1 MAVETKEFR
10 AEARFQRVSPQKA
23 RLVLDLIKGRGVQE
37 ALETAAFTKKRIAP
51 VIYKLLTS
59 AVDNAKYVSGE
70 QGLDL
75 DVDNLY
81 VKQAL
86 ANDGPRM
93 KRIRPAPMGRA
104 YRYQRRLTHIV
115 LSVAEREAAEG
126 LATKIEEPKA
136 APQATKT
143 KIDESKAAPQ
153 ATKTKIEEPKA
164 AAKANKTKNEE
175 PKAAAKATKA
185 KNEEPKAAAK
195 KATKTKVEESKPG
208 AKKAAGATTGKKA
221 SKKA

>member
-1 MAVETKEFR
+1 MAVETKEYR

-51 VIYKLLTS
+51 VIHKLLVS
-59 AVDNAKYVSGE
+59 AIDNAKYVSGE
-70 QGLDL
+70 QGADL
-75 DVDNLY
+75 DVDRLY

-115 LSVAEREAAEG
+115 LSVAEREDGSKAD
-126 LATKIEEPKA
+126 LVTRVEEP
-136 APQATKT
+136 
-143 KIDESKAAPQ
+143 
-153 ATKTKIEEPKA
+153 A
-164 AAKANKTKNEE
+164 AAK
-175 PKAAAKATKA
+175 P
-185 KNEEPKAAAK
+185 AK
-195 KATKTKVEESKPG
+195 KAKPATEKAKVQ
-208 AKKAAGATTGKKA
+208 KKV